1 MTSKL
6 GILSL
11 LAGFF
16 MGVFSGISKFMEAR
30 NFWVDLTVSK
40 MIGENNSDAV
50 MGLTDVEGL
59 KSLFNLLLYDLP
71 FFVVLLLLGAVLL
84 IISLFLKNH

>member
-6 GILSL
+6 GIFSL

-16 MGVFSGISKFMEAR
+16 MGLFSGISRFMGTH

-40 MIGENNSDAV
+40 MIGEDSSDAI
-50 MGLTDVEGL
+50 MGLTDVEVIQ
-59 KSLFNLLLYDLP
+59 SLFNLLLYELP
-71 FFVVLLLLGAVLL
+71 FFGILLLLGAVLL

>member
-6 GILSL
+6 GIFSL

-16 MGVFSGISKFMEAR
+16 MGVFSGISKFMEAK
-30 NFWVDLTVSK
+30 NFWVDLTLSK
-40 MIGENNSDAV
+40 LLGEDNSDAI
-50 MGLTDVEGL
+50 MGLTDIESI
-59 KSLFNLLLYDLP
+59 KSILDLLLYGLP